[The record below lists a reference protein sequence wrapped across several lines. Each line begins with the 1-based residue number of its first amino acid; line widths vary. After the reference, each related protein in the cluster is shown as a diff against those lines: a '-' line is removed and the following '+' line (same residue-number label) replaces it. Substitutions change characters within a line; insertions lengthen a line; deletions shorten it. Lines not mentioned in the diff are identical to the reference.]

1 MNLSLSP
8 KSLYRWMVLSRCLAA
23 IFGGYAL
30 AAASTVFL
38 SLALSMPRAE
48 AVYLASLL
56 SYVVFV
62 IAVLWVF
69 AARTAGRAWLGV
81 VLPTI
86 ILLSLIYAMKVM
98 QL

>member
-1 MNLSLSP
+1 MNFSLSP
-8 KSLYRWMVLSRCLAA
+8 KSHYRWMVLSRCLAA

-38 SLALSMPRAE
+38 SLALPMPRAE

-69 AARTAGRAWLGV
+69 ATRTAGRAWLGV

-86 ILLSLIYAMKVM
+86 ILSSLIYAMKVM